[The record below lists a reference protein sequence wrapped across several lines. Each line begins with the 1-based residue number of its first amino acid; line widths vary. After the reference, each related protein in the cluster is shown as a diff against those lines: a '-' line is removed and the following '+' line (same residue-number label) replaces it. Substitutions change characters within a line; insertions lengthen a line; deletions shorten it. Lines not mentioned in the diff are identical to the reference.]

1 MSNRHLLGVEDG
13 GGGCGVEGGGMDGVV
28 GVGGDE
34 GGGGVEVVGRMGDD
48 GGGGGVDGAIGVG
61 VDGRSDGGGGGFDGA
76 AMITMPLLCA
86 RMYGSDL
93 AGCER

>member
-1 MSNRHLLGVEDG
+1 MSNRLLLGVEDG

-34 GGGGVEVVGRMGDD
+34 GGGGVEGVGRMGDD
-48 GGGGGVDGAIGVG
+48 GV
-61 VDGRSDGGGGGFDGA
+61 
-76 AMITMPLLCA
+76 AMITMPLLSA

>member
-1 MSNRHLLGVEDG
+1 
-13 GGGCGVEGGGMDGVV
+13 MDGVV

-34 GGGGVEVVGRMGDD
+34 GGGGVEGVGKMGDD
-48 GGGGGVDGAIGVG
+48 GGGDGVDGANRVG
-61 VDGRSDGGGGGFDGA
+61 VDGKIDAGGGGFDGA
-76 AMITMPLLCA
+76 VMITMPLLPA